1 MSAGPQR
8 ITETA
13 ETPSAVGSLWQAFAR
28 SVRDNVMAEL
38 ALQVFRIGGIVVLAR
53 ALTPDDFGV
62 FRVLAIVMVFT
73 LIPVE
78 NGIPDALIQRRVLRP
93 EHEATGWFLSVGFA
107 IMMSAGAYMLA
118 PTIARLMAMP
128 ALTDSIRLLCI
139 PFVIEGTAMASNAR
153 LRRELRFGAL
163 ASAEVFA
170 ELTFLATALGLLA
183 KGYPRWS
190 LPGGLAARVVGY
202 SLALWALDRRFVF
215 AMPRTWAA
223 RDLGRFT
230 TSVWGARI
238 FHSSSANADFLLVGR
253 FLGPAALGFYSM
265 AWDLLRF
272 APDRLF
278 KVAGRVTFPA
288 FSRVQDDNKELSHA
302 FIEFTGYIAKVVLPI
317 MLLAAIVAPEL
328 IGLVY
333 GAKWLPTVL
342 PLRLLA
348 IGFMLV
354 GLRIAI
360 GSIYFAKDHPSFD
373 IYVHGTR
380 LVLIVITVLPLAMMF
395 GLGAVSADMAVVEG
409 SVSLFGLYLAG
420 MLIDTSLT
428 RLLVAALPG
437 LRLSI
442 ICGLLALA
450 GKALGMVCGLHSTE
464 ILIVELIPPLA
475 AFLWLEGSAF
485 TDIISKAFA
494 PASSQAA

>member
-1 MSAGPQR
+1 MSTGLQPIAEP
-8 ITETA
+8 A
-13 ETPSAVGSLWQAFAR
+13 ETPTPAGSLWQAFAR
-28 SVRDNVMAEL
+28 SVRDNVLAEL
-38 ALQVFRIGGIVVLAR
+38 ALQVIRIGGIVVLAR
-53 ALTPDDFGV
+53 ELTPDDFGV

-78 NGIPDALIQRRVLRP
+78 NGIPDALIQRRKLLP
-93 EHEATGWFLSVGFA
+93 EHQATGWFLSVGFA
-107 IMMSAGAYMLA
+107 IVMSSAAYLLA
-118 PTIARLMAMP
+118 PFIASLMAMP
-128 ALTDSIRLLCI
+128 ALTASIRLLCI

-170 ELTFLATALGLLA
+170 EMTFLAAALGLLA

-202 SLALWALDRRFVF
+202 SLALWAMDRRFVF
-215 AMPRTWAA
+215 AMPRLWAA
-223 RDLGRFT
+223 RDIGRFT
-230 TSVWGARI
+230 TSVWGARV
-238 FHSSSANADFLLVGR
+238 FHSSSSNADFLLVGK

-288 FSRVQDDNKELSHA
+288 FARVQDDNEEMSHA
-302 FIEFTGYIAKVVLPI
+302 FIEFTGFVAKVVLPI

-328 IGLVY
+328 IRLVY
-333 GAKWLPTVL
+333 GAKWLPTVV

-380 LVLIVITVLPLAMMF
+380 LVLIVITVLPLATMF

-409 SVSLFGLYLAG
+409 SVSLFGLYMAG
-420 MLIDTSLT
+420 TLIDTSLA
-428 RLLVAALPG
+428 RLLTAALPG
-437 LRLSI
+437 LRLAI
-442 ICGLLALA
+442 ICSLLAGA
-450 GKALGMVCGLHSTE
+450 GKGVALFFGFNNIE
-464 ILIVELIPPLA
+464 ILAAEVVPPAL
-475 AFLWLEGSAF
+475 AFLWLEAPLF
-485 TDIISKAFA
+485 TDMIAKAFA
-494 PASSQAA
+494 PARSQAA